1 MIFVLKLRFL
11 RKDEYEQMS
20 FLKKTTFLE
29 WGTEY
34 DEWYII
40 PNITISFNGGVG
52 INFHWFKIC
61 YSHFWKVVTIGE
73 EDEYAEFIRNKNKNK

>member
-1 MIFVLKLRFL
+1 
-11 RKDEYEQMS
+11 MS
-20 FLKKTTFLE
+20 FLKKVTFLE

-34 DEWYII
+34 DELYII

-52 INFHWFKIC
+52 IDFHWLKIH

-73 EDEYAEFIRNKNKNK
+73 EDEYSEFIRNKNKNK